1 MQQNTEPVQ
10 LKASQSCLVMSRA
23 NYTFV
28 EEADRRLLVRKPSPL
43 HLCGD
48 VTAMVVVVVGGSSA
62 VCKRCCYL
70 PNMKLTRLFM
80 RKKIITFH
88 CKSMLL
94 LFLLCYPSL
103 RTF

>member
-23 NYTFV
+23 NYRFV
-28 EEADRRLLVRKPSPL
+28 EEADRRLLARKPSLL

-48 VTAMVVVVVGGSSA
+48 VTAMVVGVVVVVVVGGSSA

-70 PNMKLTRLFM
+70 PHMKLTRLFM
-80 RKKIITFH
+80 RKN
-88 CKSMLL
+88 
-94 LFLLCYPSL
+94 
-103 RTF
+103 